1 MLCEWH
7 HFRAVQKDITI
18 FDSDSENDFD
28 EDAENENESDFS
40 EEGKEQNQ
48 QLYLIQYFVS
58 VHVFQTL

>member
-1 MLCEWH
+1 MPCEWH

-40 EEGKEQNQ
+40 EEGKEYNQ
-48 QLYLIQYFVS
+48 
-58 VHVFQTL
+58 H